1 MDSPTPTIVQNAG
14 AGVSKA
20 LNTRTLVY
28 VAIIFFVV
36 IMMIKY
42 FTKTE
47 IVDNSGN
54 VTGMLRSKVGFQN
67 DKKSE

>member
-1 MDSPTPTIVQNAG
+1 MDSPAPTIVQNAG

-42 FTKTE
+42 FTKQE
-47 IVDNSGN
+47 IVDNNGN
-54 VTGMLRSKVGFQN
+54 VTGTIQQKVGLN
-67 DKKSE
+67 KDKKE